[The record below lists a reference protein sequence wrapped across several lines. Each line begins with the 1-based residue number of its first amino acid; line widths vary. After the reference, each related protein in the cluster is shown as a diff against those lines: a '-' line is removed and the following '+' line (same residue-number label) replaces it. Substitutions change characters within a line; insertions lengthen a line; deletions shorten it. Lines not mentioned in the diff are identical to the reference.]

1 MLTKVVRFFLERH
14 LLVHVTMVAIIVL
27 GVMTALRSE
36 REGFPAV
43 TLSELYVTAVLP
55 GAAARDIESKVAA
68 PIEEAIKQVDGV
80 QSFSTT
86 ITDNISVSRV
96 ELPTEYSSEQIR
108 EVETELRRALDMITG
123 FPSDMENAPTIE
135 RLDANRFPVLEV
147 ALFGPSASLP
157 GASRQVETAL
167 RRLSCVTRATIVG
180 LDDPEVRILIDPD
193 KARERSVTL
202 VEVMAAI
209 KKRNVSATGGVL
221 EKSGDRKQVVLL
233 SRYTNPRDVAAT
245 VVRFHPAGG
254 AVRIGDVA
262 RVELTRRDNGLRVHT
277 NGERGVSIVVRKRA
291 DSDIINSVDKI
302 IAAVKAEKLP
312 AGVKAVFINDGSFI
326 ARNRLNLMR
335 DNGLL
340 GLGLVVLSLLL
351 FLNRKAAFW
360 VSLGVPVVMLGTLM
374 ILPLIGITI
383 NIVSLAGFVL
393 VLGMLV
399 DDAVVVAERVVAYQ
413 GRGANAIEGATEGV
427 MSVAVPVIAS
437 SITTIIAFAPMFV
450 LGGLPGKFAWY
461 VPAVVIIALGVS
473 VFESFLLLPT
483 HMGGGGKK
491 HEPEKPRRFVIALR
505 RWYRLLLERALKH
518 KYFVLLL
525 FVGTFIAVVT
535 GLGPRLS
542 FVLFPQDDSDAL
554 FIKVNM
560 PVGTPIER
568 TEAAVEAIERQ
579 LPGLVGSDLVATTAR
594 IGHQNPIAIARL
606 NGSAPHQ
613 AIVSAMMKPIKR
625 KRTSAEWADVLRT
638 KLLLP
643 DDAEVVYEAKRIG
656 PPVGKPVMVHV
667 ASNHDAQRRVTAAQV
682 VSYLEGVGGIVD
694 NEVDE
699 RPGIRQIDL
708 NIDHDKLAL
717 RGLDV
722 ETVALTLKAAFYGI
736 EVSEIR
742 DLVDTTRFRVMFDPS
757 ARSSL
762 EALLETPIRGP
773 LGHLAR
779 LRDVV
784 NPVEVESVSPL
795 FHREGVRTATVTAA
809 FSPTSDLT
817 AVSVA
822 RRIKRELFPRFSS
835 PDLELSI
842 GGEAVD
848 TDETV
853 GDMGLASGLALL
865 GVVTIIALILSSFLE
880 AFFIVVVIP
889 FGVAGVLV
897 AFFLHD
903 KPLSMFATL
912 GVIGLSGVVVND
924 AIVMVDS
931 IKQRLK
937 LEGVHWAERE
947 RFREVVIDAVVE
959 RLRPILVTTI
969 TTLGGVF
976 PTAYGL
982 GGYDAVLSPMSLAL
996 GWGLVFATGITLLL
1010 VPSLFLAAQDIRRL
1024 FSRLIPGRDA
1034 PVASPSK

>member
-518 KYFVLLL
+518 KYFG
-525 FVGTFIAVVT
+525 GTFMGVVT
-535 GLGPRLS
+535 GLGPGLS

-694 NEVDE
+694 IEVDE